1 MKNTCRRLLAP
12 LAAFAALPSLALAHP
27 GHDGHDFGWDF
38 SAGLA
43 HPLSGWDHLLAMV
56 AVGLWAAQLG
66 GRARWL
72 VPASFVALMTAGAAL
87 GQAGWPIAGSEQ
99 AIAASVLVLGLL
111 VAGAVRMPL
120 IASIT
125 LVGAFALF
133 HGFAHGTEM
142 PSTAG
147 GLSYGLGFVAMTAL
161 LHLAGLGAGSIAA
174 RRTSTDRL
182 ARIAGAAIACAAVF
196 MVV

>member
-1 MKNTCRRLLAP
+1 MKNLSRHLLAP
-12 LAAFAALPSLALAHP
+12 LAVFAALPSLALAHP

-87 GQAGWPIAGSEQ
+87 GQAGWHIAGSEQ

-111 VAGAVRMPL
+111 VAGAIRLPVS
-120 IASIT
+120 ASMT

-133 HGFAHGTEM
+133 HGVAHGAEM
-142 PSTAG
+142 PATTA

-161 LHLAGLGAGSIAA
+161 LHLAGLGAGSFAM
-174 RRTSTDRL
+174 RRTSTNTL
-182 ARIAGAAIACAAVF
+182 ARIAGGAIAGVAVLM
-196 MVV
+196 MV